1 MRAFKSV
8 LTYADNWCMGLDFTQ
23 TESSSLTRAP
33 RGDQAALQVCP
44 EPGDV
49 ISRVGLH
56 SPEPDVERWPLADA
70 AESPEDMC
78 SAIAEQATR
87 LLDVELAGIIRFETS
102 NSNSLVGISSTTA
115 QGFAAGTK
123 LAPRGDTASA
133 IVQRTGR
140 PARVESYA
148 ALDDPS
154 ARYLSAH
161 AYQNGAATP
170 IYVGTHLWGA
180 LGVATTHHATRP
192 GDVEALL
199 AGLAELVAPTLT
211 NSDPFLRFAHQ
222 ALLDTLLEK
231 TPVGLGVVDPELRYV
246 HINAGLAEI
255 HGRSATQDLGR
266 RFDEVIPDLA
276 SQFEERCFGPV
287 LETGTAVLDV
297 EVSGETSA
305 QPGSRCH
312 WLVSCYPARIGR
324 NETPGIGVVM
334 LDITDR
340 KRSEDERVCLLQ
352 AAHAARIRAEAA
364 EARLGLQNARL
375 VELDRLKDELVAFVS
390 HELRTPLQTIR
401 GYLELLFDDDG
412 DSHPGTEQRE
422 FLEII
427 ERNSDR
433 LMRLAGDLLVVAQA
447 DAGKLDLT
455 IAEVDLQA
463 VGRECLANAKPRAN
477 AAKITLIADLEDHVV
492 VPGDRIRLGELLD
505 NLLSNAIKFTPAGG
519 QVTIRAG
526 VRNGLAKLEVHD
538 TGRGIPVGQ
547 QRQIFDRF
555 FRVPD
560 HTGKPVPGAGLGLWI
575 ARMITEAHEGRIGVE
590 STEGSGACF
599 WVELPAVAP
608 RVDAP

>member
-1 MRAFKSV
+1 MPITLA
-8 LTYADNWCMGLDFTQ
+8 MGLDFTQ
-23 TESSSLTRAP
+23 TEDSSLTRAP
-33 RGDQAALQVCP
+33 RGDQAAVQVCP
-44 EPGDV
+44 APGDV
-49 ISRVGLH
+49 ISRVGLQG
-56 SPEPDVERWPLADA
+56 PEPHVERWPLADG
-70 AESPEDMC
+70 AESLEDMC

-87 LLDVELAGIIRFETS
+87 LLGVELAGIIRFETPDG
-102 NSNSLVGISSTTA
+102 NSLVGISSTTVE
-115 QGFAAGTK
+115 GFAAGVR
-123 LAPRGDTASA
+123 LAPGGDTASA

-154 ARYLSAH
+154 AQYLSAH

-180 LGVATTHHATRP
+180 LGVATTRHATLP
-192 GDVEALL
+192 GDVEAHL
-199 AGLAELVAPTLT
+199 ADLAELVALTLT

-222 ALLDTLLEK
+222 ALLDTLLKK

-246 HINAGLAEI
+246 HINAGLVEI
-255 HGRSATQDLGR
+255 HGRAATQDLGR

-287 LETGTAVLDV
+287 LATGTAVLDV

-305 QPGSRCH
+305 RPGTRCH

-324 NETPGIGVVM
+324 NETPAIGVVM
-334 LDITDR
+334 LDVTDR
-340 KRSEDERVCLLQ
+340 KRSEDERTRLLQ
-352 AAHAARIRAEAA
+352 AAHTARTRAEAA
-364 EARLGLQNARL
+364 EARLGVQNARL

-390 HELRTPLQTIR
+390 HELRTPLQTIL
-401 GYLELLFDDDG
+401 GYLELLLDDG
-412 DSHPGTEQRE
+412 ADSPPGTEQRE

-447 DAGKLDLT
+447 DAGRLDLI

-463 VGRECLANAKPRAN
+463 VARECLANAKPRAS

-505 NLLSNAIKFTPAGG
+505 NLVSNAIKFTPAGG

-526 VRNGLAKLEVHD
+526 VRNGSAKLEVHD
-538 TGRGIPVGQ
+538 TGRGIPAGQ
-547 QRQIFDRF
+547 QRRLFDRF

-560 HTGKPVPGAGLGLWI
+560 DVGKPVPGAGLGLWI
-575 ARMITEAHEGRIGVE
+575 ARMITKAHGGRIGVE